1 MNGYNLLRNWYNF
14 KFENPDKTKPM
25 HSDLFCFIVDKWNR
39 LGQKEKFGLPTFDT
53 LELLNVSYNTYKIYL
68 KDLVDFGFI
77 KIVKDSKNQYQ
88 SKIIALSKID
98 KALDKALDKATIKAL
113 DEAPNKAVDESLDY
127 IYKQL
132 NNITIK
138 QINNQPKVFCDFV
151 NNNLDLIFID
161 KENQKKIENEFL
173 KNLCNYFSQT
183 NENLERKVW
192 SFLNHLNNQ
201 NKYSEFKK
209 QFLAYKEYKKISEEK
224 IHSWLGYQAEWESS
238 DWVNKLSKVSQKKSK
253 VRNIVIN

>member
-1 MNGYNLLRNWYNF
+1 MSKRFIDVSSLPKAFRKLDPSLKLTWYYLWNNCDASGVWEIDEDLF
-14 KFENPDKTKPM
+14 EFENGIDFNIEIIKKSFSQLYDFSEDKILIKDYIRINYSKLKENYNPHKPV
-25 HSDLFCFIVDKWNR
+25 FR
-39 LGQKEKFGLPTFDT
+39 
-53 LELLNVSYNTYKIYL
+53 
-68 KDLVDFGFI
+68 
-77 KIVKDSKNQYQ
+77 
-88 SKIIALSKID
+88 KID
-98 KALDKALDKATIKAL
+98 KNNLKLNASLNQASFKLEDEDEDKEEYFGKSENLLDK
-113 DEAPNKAVDESLDY
+113 NK
-127 IYKQL
+127 
-132 NNITIK
+132 N
-138 QINNQPKVFCDFV
+138 VFKD
-151 NNNLDLIFID
+151 
-161 KENQKKIENEFL
+161 KIENEFL